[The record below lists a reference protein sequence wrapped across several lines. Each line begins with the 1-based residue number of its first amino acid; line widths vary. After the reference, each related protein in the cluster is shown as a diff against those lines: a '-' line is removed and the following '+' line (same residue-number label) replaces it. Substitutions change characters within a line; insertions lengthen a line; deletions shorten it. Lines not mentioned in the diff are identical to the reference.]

1 MTAADVMTT
10 DNLQTLHEGLAV
22 ETAGE
27 MMAWQ
32 SIRHV
37 PVVDDG
43 GRVVGLVTHRDLL
56 RLAASGEEGRVAA
69 EVMTP
74 VRLTFRPETPIKVI
88 IEAMITR
95 KWGCVLVTDDEDR
108 LVGIIT
114 EADFL
119 SVVYGML

>member
-10 DNLQTLHEGLAV
+10 DNLQTLHEGLPVSAA
-22 ETAGE
+22 EE

-32 SIRHV
+32 SIRHI
-37 PVVDDG
+37 PVVDDE
-43 GRVVGLVTHRDLL
+43 GRVVGLITHRDLL
-56 RLAASGEEGRVAA
+56 RLAASGEEGHLAS

-95 KWGCVLVTDDEDR
+95 KWGCALITDEENH
-108 LVGIIT
+108 LLGIIT

>member
-1 MTAADVMTT
+1 M
-10 DNLQTLHEGLAV
+10 E
-22 ETAGE
+22 
-27 MMAWQ
+27 WQ

-43 GRVVGLVTHRDLL
+43 SRVVGLVTHRDLL
-56 RLAASGEEGRVAA
+56 RLAAGGNDGVPVR

-74 VRLTFRPETPIKVI
+74 IRKTFRPETPIKVI
-88 IEAMITR
+88 IETMITN
-95 KWGCVLVTDDEDR
+95 KWGCVLITDDEGR

-119 SVVYGML
+119 RVVYEML

>member
-10 DNLQTLHEGLAV
+10 DNLQTLHEGLGV
-22 ETAGE
+22 DTAGE

-56 RLAASGEEGRVAA
+56 RLAASGEGEQTASA
-69 EVMTP
+69 VMTP
-74 VRLTFRPETPIKVI
+74 VHLTFRPETPIKVI

-95 KWGCVLVTDDEDR
+95 KWGCALVTDDSNH